1 VKPKVPKHACLQ
13 PAVVHRRDW
22 GACYGF
28 TLIELLV
35 AIAIGLIILGLAVPV
50 LREIRRPPLTQA
62 TKDFLDACGHARN
75 RAIMEGV
82 PTQLVIRE
90 AGAEISVE
98 AAPYGVVGATNGV
111 SPDSFVANADQT
123 GVGPS
128 FLRRIDDPDVA
139 FEAISVNQRSFM
151 EAPATAVRFFPNGTA
166 DQLDAV
172 LSWRRSEARRLTVE
186 AMTGLAQ
193 AADAK

>member
-1 VKPKVPKHACLQ
+1 MNTRVPFHCCLQ
-13 PAVVHRRDW
+13 HTMNPRPFRGARR
-22 GACYGF
+22 GF

-62 TKDFLDACGHARN
+62 TKDFLDACSHARN

-111 SPDSFVANADQT
+111 SPDAFASDSGQAGEAPT
-123 GVGPS
+123 
-128 FLRRIDDPDVA
+128 FLRRIDDPNVA
-139 FEAISVNQRSFM
+139 FEAIFVNQRSFM
-151 EAPATAVRFFPNGTA
+151 DAPATAVRFFPNGTA

-172 LSWRRSEARRLTVE
+172 LSWRRSEARRLTIE

-193 AADAK
+193 AVDAK

>member
-1 VKPKVPKHACLQ
+1 MKFSALEQGCIQ
-13 PAVVHRRDW
+13 PTMGSRPW
-22 GACYGF
+22 GRPRCGF

-62 TKDFLDACGHARN
+62 TKDFLDACSHARN

-111 SPDSFVANADQT
+111 SPEAFVSDSGQAGAAPSFV
-123 GVGPS
+123 
-128 FLRRIDDPDVA
+128 RRMDDPDVA
-139 FEAISVNQRSFM
+139 FEAIVVNQRSFM

-166 DQLDAV
+166 DEFDAV
-172 LSWRRSEARRLTVE
+172 LSWRRSEARRLTIE

-193 AADAK
+193 AAEAK

>member
-1 VKPKVPKHACLQ
+1 MKASALKQGCIQRTTGPRPFGKAC
-13 PAVVHRRDW
+13 
-22 GACYGF
+22 CGF

-50 LREIRRPPLTQA
+50 LREIHRPPLTQA
-62 TKDFLDACGHARN
+62 TKDFLDACSHARN

-90 AGAEISVE
+90 AGSEISVE

-111 SPDSFVANADQT
+111 SPDALMADSGQTRAAPSFV
-123 GVGPS
+123 
-128 FLRRIDDPDVA
+128 RRMDDPDVA
-139 FEAISVNQRSFM
+139 FEAIMVNLRSFM
-151 EAPATAVRFFPNGTA
+151 DAPATAVRFFPNGTA
-166 DQLDAV
+166 DQFDAV
-172 LSWRRSEARRLTVE
+172 LSWRRSEARRLTIE
-186 AMTGLAQ
+186 SMTGLAQ